1 MDNVDNNKV
10 KNHDLPQVNLNAF
23 ADTEKYSLEIKTKE
37 KEHPDDAKL
46 RRFKDKGLFIATL
59 ASISVAFCTCIGFLI
74 LNHDSQYTGIALNGV
89 IGLTMALTGYYVR
102 GKTN

>member
-1 MDNVDNNKV
+1 MDSTDNNKIN
-10 KNHDLPQVNLNAF
+10 NHGLPQINLNAF
-23 ADTEKYSLEIKTKE
+23 ADTERYSVEIKSKE
-37 KEHPDDAKL
+37 KEHPNDAKL

-59 ASISVAFCTCIGFLI
+59 VSISVAFCTCIGFLI
-74 LNHDSQYTGIALNGV
+74 LRHDSPYTGIALNGV